1 MGNNS
6 LKHVLT
12 PKVNKS
18 RETYEL
24 IKMPQK
30 RDYAREF
37 TFKK

>member
-6 LKHVLT
+6 LKHVLI
-12 PKVNKS
+12 PNLNKY

-30 RDYAREF
+30 RDCAREF